1 MKNDGVYV
9 ASLEELR
16 MQRQRNA
23 RETIALHHRVHAR
36 YDTLRAHF
44 SLLGL
49 VSGWLKEQMKGFSLW
64 EFFKDKA

>member
-23 RETIALHHRVHAR
+23 RETIAQHHRVHTR

-49 VSGWLKEQMKGFSLW
+49 VSSWLKEQMKGFQVW
-64 EFFKDKA
+64 EFFKDKV